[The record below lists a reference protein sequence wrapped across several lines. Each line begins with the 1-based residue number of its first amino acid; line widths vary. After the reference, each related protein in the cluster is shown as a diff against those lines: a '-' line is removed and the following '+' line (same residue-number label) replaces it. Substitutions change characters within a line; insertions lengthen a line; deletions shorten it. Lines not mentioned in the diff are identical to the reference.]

1 MPVYNEEI
9 NIAGVIN
16 GLPNFIDEI
25 VVVDDKSTDNTGAI
39 LDDLQRK
46 NKKVTVIKKSKNE
59 GAGSAKKQGYLYARN
74 TAHDI
79 FVTIDG
85 DGQMDINE
93 INNLI
98 EPIINNEAD
107 FAKANRLIH
116 GDVHKK
122 MPRYRFWG
130 NAILTLLTKI
140 ASGYWHVTDA
150 QTGFTA
156 CNRKVIE
163 ALPLE
168 KLYDSYGYP
177 NQILVMLNV
186 FNFRVKDIPSKPIY
200 NVGEKSHLKVR
211 RVVFKISWL
220 LWRYFWWRLK
230 EKYIIRDFHPL
241 VFFYAS
247 GFGAMLI
254 TGLLSIRLVM
264 QWVAAGRIPPINAL
278 AVMFFGLIGI
288 QLLLFAMWFDME
300 ANKNLK

>member
-1 MPVYNEEI
+1 MYKNHSVCVIMPVYNEEI

-140 ASGYWHVTDA
+140 ASGNVDELGDTSTLADPSVVHVL
-150 QTGFTA
+150 
-156 CNRKVIE
+156 IE
-163 ALPLE
+163 G
-168 KLYDSYGYP
+168 K
-177 NQILVMLNV
+177 Q
-186 FNFRVKDIPSKPIY
+186 
-200 NVGEKSHLKVR
+200 
-211 RVVFKISWL
+211 
-220 LWRYFWWRLK
+220 
-230 EKYIIRDFHPL
+230 
-241 VFFYAS
+241 
-247 GFGAMLI
+247 
-254 TGLLSIRLVM
+254 
-264 QWVAAGRIPPINAL
+264 
-278 AVMFFGLIGI
+278 
-288 QLLLFAMWFDME
+288 
-300 ANKNLK
+300 